1 MSESPNTARPVTP
14 SSPDVPPDVD
24 FGQVWNRVTGEIWA
38 SEPGWIGRTA
48 ARLLKSPALA
58 RALVTT
64 PSLVLA
70 WLLASVLVFGMGV
83 FVTNATN
90 ERWVPFLA
98 RVVAIVGVSFVY
110 GAGADPAW
118 EIMRTMALPQ
128 RMVLLV
134 RVTAVFITNMV
145 IALVAGLFTDVVGS
159 IIVLWLLPM
168 VGLSMIALA
177 FATWTQSPVFGAA
190 SGLLIW
196 FTVSLQSLS
205 RANDVTAFVQE
216 DVITGMAPLYVI
228 ATMIAAV
235 VVLLGSGGLPGR
247 DRWEPMRWS

>member
-1 MSESPNTARPVTP
+1 MNDSPNHARPTR
-14 SSPDVPPDVD
+14 SSPEIPPDID
-24 FGQVWNRVTGEIWA
+24 FGHVWNRVTGDIWA
-38 SEPGWIGRTA
+38 SEPGWVEQTA

-70 WLLASVLVFGMGV
+70 WLLASVLVFGLGV
-83 FVTNATN
+83 VVTNMTDQP
-90 ERWVPFLA
+90 WVPFLA
-98 RVVAIVGVSFVY
+98 PIVAIVGVSFVY

-134 RVTAVFITNMV
+134 RVTAVFSTNVV
-145 IALVAGLFTDVVGS
+145 IALAAALFTDVAGP
-159 IIVLWLLPM
+159 IVMLWLLPM
-168 VGLSMIALA
+168 VALSMIALA
-177 FATWTQSPVFGAA
+177 FATWTQSPMFGAA

-196 FTVSLQSLS
+196 FTVALQSLARS
-205 RANDVTAFVQE
+205 REVTTFVTQ
-216 DVITGMAPLYVI
+216 DVITGMAPLYVA
-228 ATMIAAV
+228 ATMIAGV
-235 VVLLGSGGLPGR
+235 VIVLGSGGLPGR

>member
-1 MSESPNTARPVTP
+1 MNDQPANTRPVTP
-14 SSPDVPPDVD
+14 DIPPDID
-24 FGQVWNRVTGEIWA
+24 FGHVWNRVTGDIWA
-38 SEPGWIGRTA
+38 TEPGPFEQAA

-70 WLLASVLVFGMGV
+70 WLLATVLVFGLGV
-83 FVTNATN
+83 VVTNMTDQP
-90 ERWVPFLA
+90 WVPVLA
-98 RVVAIVGVSFVY
+98 PIVAIVGVSFVY

-118 EIMRTMALPQ
+118 EIARTMALPQ

-134 RVTAVFITNMV
+134 RVTAVFSTNVV
-145 IALVAGLFTDVVGS
+145 IALAAALFTDVAGS
-159 IIVLWLLPM
+159 IVVLWLLPM
-168 VGLSMIALA
+168 VALSMIALA
-177 FATWTQSPVFGAA
+177 FATWTQSPMFGAA

-196 FTVSLQSLS
+196 FTVALQSLARS
-205 RANDVTAFVQE
+205 REVTTFVQQ
-216 DVITGMAPLYVI
+216 DVITGMAPLYVV

-235 VVLLGSGGLPGR
+235 VVMVGSGGLPGR

>member
-1 MSESPNTARPVTP
+1 MNDSPNTARPTR
-14 SSPDVPPDVD
+14 SSPEIPPDID
-24 FGQVWNRVTGEIWA
+24 FSHVWNRVTGDIWA
-38 SEPGWIGRTA
+38 SEPGWVEQTA

-70 WLLASVLVFGMGV
+70 WLLASVLVFGLGV
-83 FVTNATN
+83 VVTNMTDQP
-90 ERWVPFLA
+90 WVPFLA
-98 RVVAIVGVSFVY
+98 PIVAIVGVSFVY

-134 RVTAVFITNMV
+134 RVTAVFSTNVV
-145 IALVAGLFTDVVGS
+145 IALAAALFTDVAGP
-159 IIVLWLLPM
+159 IVMLWLLPM
-168 VGLSMIALA
+168 VALSMIALA
-177 FATWTQSPVFGAA
+177 FATWTQSPMFGAA

-196 FTVSLQSLS
+196 FTVALQSLARS
-205 RANDVTAFVQE
+205 REVTTFVTQ
-216 DVITGMAPLYVI
+216 DVITGMAPLYVA
-228 ATMIAAV
+228 ATMIAGV
-235 VVLLGSGGLPGR
+235 VIVLGSGGLPGR

>member
-1 MSESPNTARPVTP
+1 MNHSATSGPVQP
-14 SSPDVPPDVD
+14 GPGDMPPDID
-24 FGQVWNRVTGEIWA
+24 FDHVWNRVTGDIWA
-38 SEPGWIGRTA
+38 SEPGWIERHA

-70 WLLASVLVFGMGV
+70 WLLASVLVFALGV
-83 FVTNATN
+83 VVTNATDQP
-90 ERWVPFLA
+90 WVPFLA
-98 RVVAIVGVSFVY
+98 PVVAIVGVSFVY

-134 RVTAVFITNMV
+134 RVTAVFATNMV
-145 IALVAGLFTDVVGS
+145 IALVASLFTDMAGAIV
-159 IIVLWLLPM
+159 VLWLLPM

-177 FATWTQSPVFGAA
+177 FATWTQSPMFGAA

-205 RANDVTAFVQE
+205 RANEVTAFVQR

-228 ATMIAAV
+228 ATMIAALV
-235 VVLLGSGGLPGR
+235 VVLGSGGLPGQ
-247 DRWEPMRWS
+247 DKWEPMRWS

>member
-1 MSESPNTARPVTP
+1 MNNPDTTARSAPA
-14 SSPDVPPDVD
+14 PPDVD
-24 FGQVWNRVTGEIWA
+24 FDRVWNRVTGEIWA
-38 SEPGWIGRTA
+38 TEPGLIERQA
-48 ARLLKSPALA
+48 ARLLNSPALA

-70 WLLASVLVFGMGV
+70 WLLASVLVFAIGV
-83 FVTNATN
+83 VVSNVTDQP
-90 ERWVPFLA
+90 WVPFLA
-98 RVVAIVGVSFVY
+98 PVIAIVGLSFVY

-128 RMVLLV
+128 RMLLLV

-145 IALVAGLFTDVVGS
+145 IALVASLFTEMAGP
-159 IIVLWLLPM
+159 IILLWLLPM

-177 FATWTQSPVFGAA
+177 FATWTQSPMFGAT

-205 RANDVTAFVQE
+205 RTDRVTAFVQE
-216 DVITGMAPLYVI
+216 DVIAGMAPLYVV
-228 ATMIAAV
+228 ATMIALV
-235 VVLLGSGGLPGR
+235 VVVLGSGGMPGR

>member
-1 MSESPNTARPVTP
+1 MNTPPDTARSTP
-14 SSPDVPPDVD
+14 PPDID
-24 FGQVWNRVTGEIWA
+24 LDHVWNRVSGEIWA
-38 SEPGWIGRTA
+38 NEPGPFERTA

-70 WLLASVLVFGMGV
+70 WLLASVLVFALGV
-83 FVTNATN
+83 FVTNATDQP
-90 ERWVPFLA
+90 WVPFLA
-98 RVVAIVGVSFVY
+98 PVVAIVGVSFVY

-134 RVTAVFITNMV
+134 RVTAVFLTNMV
-145 IALVAGLFTDVVGS
+145 IALVASLFTEMAGS

-190 SGLLIW
+190 SGLLVW
-196 FTVSLQSLS
+196 FTVSLQSLA
-205 RANDVTAFVQE
+205 RANEVTAFVQE
-216 DVITGMAPLYVI
+216 DAITGMAPLYVM

-235 VVLLGSGGLPGR
+235 VVVLGSGGLPGQ